1 MVLLLAKYSP
11 ALATYNTSVELKGRK
26 TYNFI
31 SWQRQNQLIEAIY
44 IHDVIKKEIL
54 TAVFFSISLDT
65 TFMYHEKNNYL

>member
-1 MVLLLAKYSP
+1 LVLLLAKYSS
-11 ALATYNTSVELKGRK
+11 ALASHVTSVKLKERK

-44 IHDVIKKEIL
+44 RNIHDVIKKEIL

-65 TFMYHEKNNYL
+65 TLNVSRKE